1 MYVKFVATTCPLL
14 PVLGLITQQF
24 QGHSITTAVDRSQ
37 FQLSEAHKFLIC
49 LEEFGGGG
57 DEFSSNYLQQVFMS
71 AMFVVHDTSMMEI
84 INMMS
89 MPFIIKETTNRLYH
103 IGIVTGNLLQWKMAV
118 EAGMSSDSQE
128 FFQHIYNELIGM
140 NLKLWPQQLRLT

>member
-24 QGHSITTAVDRSQ
+24 QGHSITEAVDRSQ
-37 FQLSEAHKFLIC
+37 FQLCETHKFLIC

-57 DEFSSNYLQQVFMS
+57 DEFASHYLQQVYMS
-71 AMFVVHDTSMMEI
+71 AMFVAHDNSMEPI

-103 IGIVTGNLLQWKMAV
+103 IGIVTGNLLQWKIAV
-118 EAGMSSDSQE
+118 AAGLASDSPE
-128 FFQHIYNELIGM
+128 FFKHIYNELIGM